1 MVIKMK
7 SISRR
12 SNLIKWTTVLG
23 MLLCLVFSNFNYLRA
38 ATLTKSYKSAAENNP
53 IVTQRYSADPSVMVY
68 GDTVYLYSTND
79 EFEYKN
85 GSVSENTYGNIKTLN
100 CFSSK
105 DLVNW
110 TDHGVIQVAGSSGA
124 ATWATCSWAPSATY
138 KKING
143 VDKFFLYFANSGG
156 GIGVL
161 QSDSPTGP
169 WTDPIGRPLIT
180 KSTANC
186 SDVPW
191 LFDPAVLVD
200 DDGSGYLYFGG
211 GIPGS
216 NFSNPKTARVVKL
229 GNDMVSLA
237 GTPVAIDAPYL
248 FEDSG
253 INKIG
258 NKYYYS
264 YCSNWNTSGSGY
276 NSAAIEY
283 MVSNSPMGPF
293 TYVGEI
299 FKNPGVYFGVWGN
312 NHHSIFEFQGNYYMA
327 YHARALETAQLGK
340 NYGYRSTQI
349 DQLTIRNGVFS
360 SLTPTMA
367 GTSQLSYIDPYETVQ
382 AETIAI
388 QAGISIKGAGDTTV
402 TDIDSGDWI
411 GLKGVNFK
419 NGLSQIEFSVSSYSN
434 GSIQVYVDS
443 PEGTLLGTVSV
454 SNTGG
459 VFRKTSALL
468 SNITGVNNLFF
479 VFTGN
484 MSIDKWKA
492 TAKSGG
498 TTSGETLSDGWYY
511 IKNINAQKY
520 LQVANNQGG
529 NSVNV
534 EIGSGTGVKGQKWY
548 LKNLNGGYITLQN
561 GQGYMLDVQYGENKD
576 GTNIQTY
583 SSNSADA
590 QKFKLVA
597 GSGENTYGILTKV
610 SSDTKAL
617 DVYNFGTA
625 DGSNV
630 CQWAYYANSCQLW
643 VFEAC
648 SN

>member
-1 MVIKMK
+1 MK
-7 SISRR
+7 NILKR
-12 SNLIKWTTVLG
+12 SNLIIWTTVLC
-23 MLLCLVFSNFNYLRA
+23 MLCLVFTNFEYLRA
-38 ATLTKSYKSAAENNP
+38 ATLTKSYKNATENNP

-68 GDTVYLYSTND
+68 GDTVYVYSTND
-79 EFEYKN
+79 EFEYTN
-85 GSVSENTYGNIKTLN
+85 GSISENTYGNIKTLN

-124 ATWATCSWAPSATY
+124 ATWATCSWAPCATY
-138 KKING
+138 KTING
-143 VDKFFLYFANSGG
+143 VDKFFLYFSNGAG

-161 QSDSPTGP
+161 QADNPTGP
-169 WTDPIGRPLIT
+169 WTDPIGKPLIT

-186 SDVPW
+186 SEVTW
-191 LFDPAVLVD
+191 LFDPAVMVE
-200 DDGSGYLYFGG
+200 DDGTGYLYFGG

-216 NFSNPKTARVVKL
+216 SYSNPKTARVVKL

-237 GTPVAIDAPYL
+237 GTPVTIDAPYL

-258 NKYYYS
+258 SKYYYS

-276 NSAAIEY
+276 NSAAIQY
-283 MVSNSPMGPF
+283 MVSNSPTGPF

-349 DQLTIRNGVFS
+349 DKLTFSNGVFS
-360 SLTPTMA
+360 NLTPTMT
-367 GTSQLSYIDPYETVQ
+367 GTSSLSYIDPYETVQ

-388 QAGISIKGAGDTTV
+388 QAGISVTGTGNTTV
-402 TDIDSGDWI
+402 TGIESGDWI

-419 NGLSQIEFSVSSYSN
+419 NGLSQIEFSVSSYSS
-434 GSIQVYVDS
+434 GSIHVYVDS
-443 PEGTLLGTVSV
+443 PEGTLLGTVTV

-459 VFRKTSALL
+459 VFKKISGSLT
-468 SNITGVNNLFF
+468 NITGVKNLYF
-479 VFTGN
+479 VFSGN
-484 MSIDKWKA
+484 MSIDSWKA
-492 TAKSGG
+492 SAKS
-498 TTSGETLSDGWYY
+498 TSLETLSDGWYY
-511 IKNINAQKY
+511 IKNTNAQKY

-534 EIGSGTGVKGQKWY
+534 EIGTGTGVKGQKWY
-548 LKNLNGGYITLQN
+548 LSNLGDGYITLQN

-583 SSNSADA
+583 SANNADA
-590 QKFKLVA
+590 QKFKLIA
-597 GSGENTYGILTKV
+597 GSSNNTYGILTKV
-610 SSDTKAL
+610 SSNEKAL

-630 CQWAYYANSCQLW
+630 CQWTYYANSCQLW
-643 VFEAC
+643 VFEPC